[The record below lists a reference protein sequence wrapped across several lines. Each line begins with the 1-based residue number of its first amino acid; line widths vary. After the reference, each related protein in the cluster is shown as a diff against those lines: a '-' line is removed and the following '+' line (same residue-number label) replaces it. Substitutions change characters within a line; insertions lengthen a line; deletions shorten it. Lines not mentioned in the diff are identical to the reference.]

1 MAIEGRLVRSYVAG
15 AAIAPYRIVQF
26 SGTSVIQADSATD
39 LSVGV
44 TRELGADALGD
55 RVDVWHD
62 GIAYVEAG
70 GNVAIGAQVTSDAV
84 GRAVTAAPAAGVNN
98 RVIGIALQAAV
109 SGDIFDVLIAPCLI
123 QGAA

>member
-1 MAIEGRLVRSYVAG
+1 L
-15 AAIAPYRIVQF
+15 
-26 SGTSVIQADSATD
+26 GTQVIQADSATD

-62 GIAYVEAG
+62 GIALVEAG

-84 GRAVTAAPAAGVNN
+84 GRAVTAAPAAGANN
-98 RVIGIALQAAV
+98 RVIGIALQSAV
-109 SGDIFDVLIAPCLI
+109 SGDIFDVLIVPTTI
-123 QGAA
+123 QG